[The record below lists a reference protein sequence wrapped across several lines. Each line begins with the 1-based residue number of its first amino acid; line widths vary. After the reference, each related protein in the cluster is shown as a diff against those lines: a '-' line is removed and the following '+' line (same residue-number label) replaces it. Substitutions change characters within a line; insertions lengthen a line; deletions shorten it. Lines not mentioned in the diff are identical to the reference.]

1 MGEAMNAFRTVV
13 LGVVFLTVVASQSHA
28 QLNLFSPLDAILGGR
43 SDGANFVVGAAGT
56 DGGNTVY
63 TDNVWPAGESPDHA
77 IDGVGQ
83 KYLNFAELNTGF
95 IVRPTLGSGI
105 GGTIVKGMKLW
116 TANDAESRDPAS
128 YQLYGT
134 NTPVSGAGP
143 FPLSNFTLISSGAL
157 ALPSTRNDGG
167 LSPLSEANSQ
177 TLTLANSTPYSAYLL
192 LFPSVKN
199 EPADNSMQIAEV
211 QLTGTLVPEP
221 GSLMFVGL
229 GALGLLRRTR
239 R

>member
-1 MGEAMNAFRTVV
+1 MNAFRTVA
-13 LGVVFLTVVASQSHA
+13 LGVVFLTVLASQSRA
-28 QLNLFSPLDAILGGR
+28 QLNLFSPLDPILGGR
-43 SDGANFVVGAAGT
+43 SDGAVFMVGAAGF
-56 DGGNTVY
+56 DGGNNIY

-105 GGTIVKGMKLW
+105 GGTIVTGMKLW
-116 TANDAESRDPAS
+116 TANDAEARDPAS

-134 NTPVSGAGP
+134 NTAVSGAGP
-143 FPLSNFTLISSGAL
+143 FPLSNFTLISTGPL
-157 ALPSTRNDGG
+157 ALPTTRNDGG
-167 LSPLSEANSQ
+167 LAPLLNANSQ
-177 TLTLANSTPYSAYLL
+177 TLSIANSAPYSAYLL
-192 LFPSVKN
+192 LFPTVKD

-221 GSLMFVGL
+221 GSLMVVGL
-229 GALGLLRRTR
+229 SAIGLLRRGR